1 MKALCPG
8 RPRALQGAKNA
19 VWQPTQLPPVILRI
33 PQTLKHTSISV
44 ILIISIWYLSSTV
57 PQKVRTINIY
67 KRSLYSEILMVAK
80 HLEWLTPTSRLFWFR
95 LALSAEKYDAECL
108 SPWTGETF
116 VRFGAKYPRRC
127 FLAPPP
133 LSLVMCAYTHF
144 CFLVSRVVTLD
155 GGLRVVH
162 QLILARPVI
171 SFHTFYSN
179 YKA

>member
-1 MKALCPG
+1 MFEKRKWWICIFYLICVFIGYHDPKVETIFAYKLQTSPVDGAGSIPCEIDLSVNNCSGMQNTNIRFIDPRNGEVLSSDKFNMKSMLIVSRLETGVSRPVKVLCPG

-80 HLEWLTPTSRLFWFR
+80 HL
-95 LALSAEKYDAECL
+95 
-108 SPWTGETF
+108 
-116 VRFGAKYPRRC
+116 
-127 FLAPPP
+127 
-133 LSLVMCAYTHF
+133 
-144 CFLVSRVVTLD
+144 
-155 GGLRVVH
+155 
-162 QLILARPVI
+162 
-171 SFHTFYSN
+171 
-179 YKA
+179 